1 MEHPFEPNYT
11 ITNDLSNGFLGR
23 TLLLKHNES
32 SALFVC
38 KMISK
43 EFLGNQDMVKAF
55 IEKIKHLQDLNL
67 MFIVNYTEILET
79 ESTIYLIRPYFQSQ
93 TLSNFLQSPIKQH
106 DVNIVA
112 LWKTIARS
120 IMILHNNNI
129 SSLPIKPSNILI
141 FNEKFISL
149 TDMYEIKS
157 NIRWSLETVDRK
169 HLLFIPPEFFTDSAK
184 LGPRSDTWSLGVLF
198 AFMKGATLPWN
209 CSNVFTM
216 VKKIT
221 NGEIPTNLPE
231 DCAPMVERM
240 LQVSPENRPQI
251 QDLIYDENLRTP
263 KRRRQSE
270 PLKSASTFDIPRHQ
284 APSLPV
290 MLSLSKFRTSPQLT
304 AQTSEST
311 ILIRRRFYT
320 KALPDSKNKPPIPRP
335 VLKKPIRAVTSD
347 L

>member
-1 MEHPFEPNYT
+1 MEHPFEPNFT
-11 ITNDLSNGFLGR
+11 IMNDLSNGFLGK
-23 TLLLKHNES
+23 TFLLKHNES
-32 SALFVC
+32 SGMFVC

-43 EFLGNQDMVKAF
+43 EFLGNSDMVKAF
-55 IEKIKHLQDLNL
+55 IDKIKHLQDLNL
-67 MFIVNYTEILET
+67 TFIVNYTDILET
-79 ESTIYLIRPYFQSQ
+79 ETTIYLIRPYFNSQ
-93 TLSNFLQSPIKQH
+93 TLSSFLQSPDKQH

-157 NIRWSLETVDRK
+157 NIRWSLETIDRK
-169 HLLFIPPEFFTDSAK
+169 HLLFIPPEFFTDSTK

-198 AFMKGATLPWN
+198 AYMKGATLPWN

-221 NGEIPTNLPE
+221 NGELPTGLPE
-231 DCAPMVERM
+231 DCSANVERM
-240 LQVSPENRPQI
+240 LQVSPKNRPQI
-251 QDLIYDENLRTP
+251 EDVIFDDNFRTP
-263 KRRRQSE
+263 KKRRQSE
-270 PLKSASTFDIPRHQ
+270 PLKSSSTFDISRHT
-284 APSLPV
+284 PPVLPV
-290 MLSLSKFRTSPQLT
+290 MLSLSKYRTSPQLT
-304 AQTSEST
+304 SQTSEST
-311 ILIRRRFYT
+311 ILIRRRYYT
-320 KALPDSKNKPPIPRP
+320 KTLSEPKSKPPLPRP
-335 VLKKPIRAVTSD
+335 ILKKPIRAVTSD